1 MAFVPK
7 EWRNGVEG
15 GTPITAEELN
25 RLEGG
30 IHSMLSAGKGDKGD
44 PGEPGPQGIQGE
56 PGPQGD
62 KGDPG
67 EPGPQGIPG
76 VKGDKGDTGEA
87 GRGLPT
93 TAPRLWD
100 MPISYSGDK
109 YAVGWILSTPSHNPD
124 SIARR
129 DASGRIAVAA
139 PVGNFDATNKAYV
152 DNLNPTTWENLT
164 PEAGYPQYGSHTLRA
179 RLDRGVVTI
188 EGGID
193 TTGLIQDVDQ
203 VVLTLRQDLRPAN
216 DKSFICAT
224 DGYVPARVRVT
235 STGNV
240 IIRVPEMVGYVMLQ
254 LSYGI
259 G

>member
-7 EWRNGVEG
+7 DWRNGVEG

-44 PGEPGPQGIQGE
+44 
-56 PGPQGD
+56 

-67 EPGPQGIPG
+67 EPGPQGIQG
-76 VKGDKGDTGEA
+76 LKGDKGDKGDPGAQGIQGEA
-87 GRGLPT
+87 GRGLST
-93 TAPRLWD
+93 SAPRLWD

-109 YAVGWILSTPSHNPD
+109 YAVGWILSTPGHNPD

-139 PVGNFDATNKAYV
+139 PEGNFDATNKAYV
-152 DNLNPTTWENLT
+152 DSLKPTAWENLV
-164 PEAGYPQYGSHTLRA
+164 PEAGYPQYGNHTLRA
-179 RLDRGVVTI
+179 RLDRGIVTI

-193 TTGLIQDVDQ
+193 TTSLIQDVDQ
-203 VVLTLRQDLRPAN
+203 VVLSLRQGLRPAN
-216 DKSFICAT
+216 DKSFICAS

-235 STGNV
+235 SAGNV
-240 IIRVPEMVGYVMLQ
+240 VIRVPEMVGHVMLQ